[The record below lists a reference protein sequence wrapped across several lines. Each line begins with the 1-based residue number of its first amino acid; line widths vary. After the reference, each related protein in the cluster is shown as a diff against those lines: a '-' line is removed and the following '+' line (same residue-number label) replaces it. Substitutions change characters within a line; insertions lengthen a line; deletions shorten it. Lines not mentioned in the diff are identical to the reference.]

1 MEPTG
6 HYWRKIAFFAKEQSH
21 EVRFVRTTAVK
32 HQRELDESSSAKSDI
47 RDAFTIGNIVR
58 EGKYI
63 DTVIEDER
71 VPPAADVSPCTGED
85 PALHRRFDPWAAG
98 GPE

>member
-1 MEPTG
+1 MPKRQG
-6 HYWRKIAFFAKEQSH
+6 Y

-32 HQRELDESSSAKSDI
+32 HQRELDESSPAKSNI

-63 DTVIEDER
+63 
-71 VPPAADVSPCTGED
+71 VPLLKMVCFVS
-85 PALHRRFDPWAAG
+85 
-98 GPE
+98 

>member
-6 HYWRKIAFFAKEQSH
+6 HYWRKIAFFAKEKGY

-32 HQRELDESSSAKSDI
+32 HQRELDESSSARSDI
-47 RDAFTIGNIVR
+47 RDAYTIGNIVR

-63 DTVIEDER
+63 DTVIEESVFRQLRTFAHARER
-71 VPPAADVSPCTGED
+71 ILRYIVGSTHGLQAVT
-85 PALHRRFDPWAAG
+85 
-98 GPE
+98 